1 MNANR
6 LVAVL
11 VALTVVAGATAVV
24 ASAATDGSLVPDPS
38 GPGETSTHFV
48 TATAGADTAG
58 SWNGFEVDY
67 AESGADASN
76 VDQSDVAKIGI
87 DRGDDASGDTIDVNV
102 SDDVDSVG
110 ASSNGEIL
118 TIGLGGSYDVDEGDE
133 LVVVYEDVQHPEAAG
148 SYVTPLDINPQ
159 SSGGETTA
167 TLTVGSGTSDDTP
180 TTAGDEQTTD
190 ATSGGATTGD
200 SDGTTAAN
208 TTENS
213 NANSP
218 GFGLAVAALAIA
230 GAALLASRD

>member
-1 MNANR
+1 MNSNR

-11 VALTVVAGATAVV
+11 VALTVVAGATAGV

-67 AESGADASN
+67 SESGADASN
-76 VDQSDVAKIGI
+76 VDQNDIAKIGI
-87 DRGDDASGDTIDVNV
+87 DRDDDTSGDTVDVNV

-110 ASSNGEIL
+110 ASSNGEVL
-118 TIGLGGSYDVDEGDE
+118 TVGLGGSYDVDEGDE
-133 LVVVYEDVQHPEAAG
+133 LVVVYEDVQHPEEAG
-148 SYVTPLDINPQ
+148 SYVTPLDVNPQ

-180 TTAGDEQTTD
+180 TTEGDEQTPE
-190 ATSGGATTGD
+190 STTGD
-200 SDGTTAAN
+200 SDGTTAAD
-208 TTENS
+208 TTEDDS

-218 GFGLAVAALAIA
+218 GFGLAIAAIAIA
-230 GAALLASRD
+230 GAALLAYRD

>member
-6 LVAVL
+6 LA
-11 VALTVVAGATAVV
+11 VALVTLAVVTGATAGV
-24 ASAATDGSLVPDPS
+24 ASAATDGSLVPDPK
-38 GPGETSTHFV
+38 GPGETSTHLV

-67 AESGADASN
+67 SESGADASN
-76 VDQSDVAKIGI
+76 VDQNDVAKIGI

-110 ASSNGEIL
+110 ASSNGEVL

-133 LVVVYEDVQHPEAAG
+133 VVVVYEDVQHPEEAG

-180 TTAGDEQTTD
+180 TTEGDEQTP
-190 ATSGGATTGD
+190 ASTTGD
-200 SDGTTAAN
+200 SDGTTAVD
-208 TTENS
+208 TTDDS
-213 NANSP
+213 NANLP
-218 GFGLAVAALAIA
+218 GFGIAVAALAIA
-230 GAALLASRD
+230 GAALLAYRD